1 MFSIMHKNKVSISI
15 ISDEKEILRSAAS
28 SPVANTALLF
38 NMTTSEHQSN
48 KVKKYI
54 GYFFYVLYSKVSN

>member
-1 MFSIMHKNKVSISI
+1 MDIQKIERGLESTTVHKNKVSISI

-28 SPVANTALLF
+28 SPVVNTALLL

-48 KVKKYI
+48 KVKKYS
-54 GYFFYVLYSKVSN
+54 G